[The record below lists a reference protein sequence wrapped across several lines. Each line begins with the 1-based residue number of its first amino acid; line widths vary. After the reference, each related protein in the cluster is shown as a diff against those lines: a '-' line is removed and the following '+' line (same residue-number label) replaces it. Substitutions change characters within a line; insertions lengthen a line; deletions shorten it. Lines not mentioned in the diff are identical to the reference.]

1 MWQFLA
7 DHPITATT
15 AVVAL
20 VLWAYN
26 TITS

>member
-7 DHPITATT
+7 DHPITVTT

-20 VLWAYN
+20 FLWAYN
-26 TITS
+26 AITG